1 MEYKDEIG
9 VIGIDDAP
17 FNKFDKEALIIGTY
31 MRGNSIVD
39 EISFKKIEKDGFDS
53 TEKILKIVKDKHF
66 TKINA
71 IFLDGVTF
79 GGFNI
84 ADIVKIYNE
93 TEIPVIAVMEKE
105 PDLLKMKSA
114 LKKYFFDFPEKI
126 EMLESF
132 PKPEPFENIFIQC
145 IGINFEEACI
155 LIKKT
160 RLRSKIPECL
170 RISHLVGRGFL
181 NME

>member
-1 MEYKDEIG
+1 MGYKDEIG

-17 FNKFDKEALIIGTY
+17 FNRSDKEALIVGTY
-31 MRGNSIVD
+31 MRGNKIVD
-39 EISFKKIEKDGFDS
+39 EILFKKIEKDGFDS

-93 TEIPVIAVMEKE
+93 TKIPVIAIMEKE
-105 PDLLKMKSA
+105 PDVLKMKSA
-114 LKKYFFDFPEKI
+114 LKKYFFAFPEKI
-126 EMLESF
+126 EILESF
-132 PKPEPFENIFIQC
+132 PKPEPFENIFIQY
-145 IGINFEEACI
+145 IGINFEDACK

-170 RISHLVGRGFL
+170 RISHIVGRGFL

>member
-31 MRGNSIVD
+31 MRGNKIVD
-39 EISFKKIEKDGFDS
+39 EIYFKKIEKDGFDS

-84 ADIVKIYNE
+84 ADIVKIYDE
-93 TEIPVIAVMEKE
+93 TKIPVIVIIERK
-105 PDLLKMKSA
+105 PDLLKIKSA
-114 LKKYFFDFPEKI
+114 LKKHFFEFPEKI
-126 EMLESF
+126 EMIESF
-132 PKPEPFENIFIQC
+132 PNPEPFENIVIQY
-145 IGINFEEACI
+145 IGISFEDACKI
-155 LIKKT
+155 IKKT

-170 RISHLVGRGFL
+170 RISHIVGRGFL
-181 NME
+181 NID

>member
-1 MEYKDEIG
+1 VEFKEEIG

-17 FNKFDKEALIIGTY
+17 FDKSDETAIIIGTY
-31 MRGNSIVD
+31 MRGNKIVD
-39 EISFKKIEKDGFDS
+39 DVFFKMIERDGFDS
-53 TEKILKIVKDKHF
+53 TSKIIEIVKDKHF

-84 ADIVKIYNE
+84 SNILEIYE
-93 TEIPVIAVMEKE
+93 KTKIPVISIMEKE
-105 PDLLKMKSA
+105 PDISKMISA
-114 LKKYFFDFPEKI
+114 LEKYFKEFPEKI

-132 PKPEPFENIFIQC
+132 PNPEPFENIFLQY
-145 IGINFEEACI
+145 IGISFEDACK

-170 RISHLVGRGFL
+170 RISHIVGRGFL
-181 NME
+181 NIK

>member
-1 MEYKDEIG
+1 VEFKEEIG

-17 FNKFDKEALIIGTY
+17 FDKSDETAIIIGTY
-31 MRGNSIVD
+31 MRGNKIVD
-39 EISFKKIEKDGFDS
+39 EVFFKRIKKDSFDS
-53 TEKILKIVKDKHF
+53 TSKIIEIVKDKHF

-84 ADIVKIYNE
+84 ADILEIYNE
-93 TEIPVIAVMEKE
+93 TKIPIIAIMEKE

-114 LKKYFFDFPEKI
+114 LKKYFFEFPEKI
-126 EMLESF
+126 EILESF
-132 PKPEPFENIFIQC
+132 PKPEPFENIFIQY
-145 IGINFEEACI
+145 IGISFEDACK

-160 RLRSKIPECL
+160 RLRSKLPECL

-181 NME
+181 NID